1 LIRGC
6 FLHGRRNAET
16 QSGMPTFT
24 DSSYYLIIENKIK
37 MTHEKHRL
45 ALKLKRSEQDFG
57 IRLMQWYG
65 QAPASAFVYDVVLES
80 AAYRAGL
87 IIGDRIINVN
97 GTNVKCAE
105 QIHLLINGQSEA
117 HIQIVRPMPDKIEK
131 LYKTPSFSNPQ
142 CSLSDTDSETT
153 TDENIVVKG
162 TLLERFPESHW
173 ILKMLGRASYL
184 DQIGVGR

>member
-1 LIRGC
+1 LIIINN
-6 FLHGRRNAET
+6 L
-16 QSGMPTFT
+16 Q
-24 DSSYYLIIENKIK
+24 SYYLTIENKIK

-117 HIQIVRPMPDKIEK
+117 HIQIVRPTPDKIEK

-142 CSLSDTDSETT
+142 CSLSDSDFETT